1 MIGTRQQ
8 QKDNIV
14 RKTERSLMEYD
25 NNWAVKLRLHEGL
38 DGMNE

>member
-14 RKTERSLMEYD
+14 RKTESLMEYD